1 MSEPYF
7 VFFNKS
13 TAISIIFFILAED
26 EKYILSPFVKQ
37 STLNFVVKGDL
48 KNKKKIMTTEG
59 KTFEYIP
66 ILIDTNTSLKLSNF
80 CLFNFND
87 LKNENIENYINN
99 FKNSGSFYNSTK
111 IAAISQLLFDVRKA
125 NSIEIKTFNPNFT
138 IDGEKR
144 GDFSMKTID
153 FRAGDLENVILNLFK
168 IPENDMHD
176 FVRNKKPIIEN
187 EVYKPNVNGLNTINI
202 IRKII
207 IFNL

>member
-13 TAISIIFFILAED
+13 KVISIIFFTLNQD
-26 EKYILSPFVKQ
+26 EKIVLSPFVKQ

-48 KNKKKIMTTEG
+48 NKKKKTMETKG
-59 KTFEYIP
+59 KKFEYIP
-66 ILIDTNTSLKLSNF
+66 ILIDSNTSLLLSNF

-111 IAAISQLLFDVRKA
+111 ISAISQQLFNDRKA
-125 NSIEIKTFNPNFT
+125 NSIEVKTFNPDFT
-138 IDGEKR
+138 HDGEKR
-144 GDFSMKTID
+144 GDFSMETIVY
-153 FRAGDLENVILNLFK
+153 RGGDLENVIIDLFK
-168 IPENDMHD
+168 IPENEMHD
-176 FVRNKKPIIEN
+176 FVNIRPVIEN